1 MIGIVM
7 NLPNRLSILRLVL
20 SFVFVCVLSF
30 KASCWSGA
38 LAFFIFVMAGITDFL
53 DGHIARKYNLIT
65 DLGKLLDPIADKI
78 LVSAAFIELV
88 SYNGL
93 MPVDTPAWIVISV
106 LAREFSITGLRSLAA
121 AKGVIL
127 AAERIGKHKTISQIV
142 TVLVGLAVL
151 SCKQLQIDFD
161 GINFAFLLYQILLY
175 ATLAITVWSGVAY
188 FVKNYKLVL
197 AP

>member
-1 MIGIVM
+1 M
-7 NLPNRLSILRLVL
+7 NLPNRLSVLRLFL
-20 SFVFVCVLSF
+20 SLVFVIVLSF
-30 KASCWSGA
+30 KHSSWSGSV
-38 LAFFIFVMAGITDFL
+38 AFFIFVIAGITDFL
-53 DGHIARKYNLIT
+53 DGYIARKYNLIT

-88 SYNGL
+88 AFNDL
-93 MPVDTPAWIVISV
+93 MPVETPAWIVISV

-142 TVLVGLAVL
+142 TVLVGLALL
-151 SCKQLQIDFD
+151 SFQQLDFTFS
-161 GINFAFLLYQILLY
+161 GINYAFCLYQILLY
-175 ATLAITVWSGVAY
+175 ITLVITVWSGIAY

-197 AP
+197 ATH